1 MGGVPAHFIMT
12 VEQYA
17 EKCLLNN
24 PHYDKEKLQNDKVG
38 ETLRITE

>member
-1 MGGVPAHFIMT
+1 MT